1 MIPILIENLAN
12 KKKPN
17 NNKLSTINNVKK
29 KENYTQKYEINK
41 KKQKT
46 REFTAEIVMK
56 TTMMMLTI
64 QVKKQQY
71 LQKGNNQQIKNDLL
85 CLSTI
90 HIYIYVYIYMCIYL
104 QQNEVTSSSLFYFR
118 QTCATSYYTVFA
130 TS

>member
-64 QVKKQQY
+64 EPNLNK
-71 LQKGNNQQIKNDLL
+71 
-85 CLSTI
+85 
-90 HIYIYVYIYMCIYL
+90 
-104 QQNEVTSSSLFYFR
+104 
-118 QTCATSYYTVFA
+118 
-130 TS
+130 

>member
-41 KKQKT
+41 KKT

-56 TTMMMLTI
+56 TTIMMLTI
-64 QVKKQQY
+64 EPNLNK
-71 LQKGNNQQIKNDLL
+71 
-85 CLSTI
+85 
-90 HIYIYVYIYMCIYL
+90 
-104 QQNEVTSSSLFYFR
+104 
-118 QTCATSYYTVFA
+118 
-130 TS
+130 